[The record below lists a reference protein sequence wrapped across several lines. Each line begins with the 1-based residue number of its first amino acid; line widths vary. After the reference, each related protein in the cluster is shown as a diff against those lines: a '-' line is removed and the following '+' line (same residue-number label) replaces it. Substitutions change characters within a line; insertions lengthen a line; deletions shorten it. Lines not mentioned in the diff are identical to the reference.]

1 MSRASHHNISAR
13 GRRILLSIAGLL
25 TVAAI
30 ECLLLPAPAE
40 AQAAAS
46 DIPSKFDVPP
56 EAHDFVKREVMI
68 PMRDGVKLFTVLV
81 VPKGALPASLLL
93 GRVWAVIHFVPLLQV
108 HRSLAWIA
116 WWSLR
121 TISARVI
128 MVWLY
133 NNTGKSVF
141 GVALYH
147 AASNVCWQTFPVH
160 GSFLDP
166 RVATLITTLVAAA
179 VTVVWRQRALS
190 RLVS

>member
-1 MSRASHHNISAR
+1 M
-13 GRRILLSIAGLL
+13 
-25 TVAAI
+25 
-30 ECLLLPAPAE
+30 
-40 AQAAAS
+40 Q
-46 DIPSKFDVPP
+46 
-56 EAHDFVKREVMI
+56 KRW
-68 PMRDGVKLFTVLV
+68 GSLQ
-81 VPKGALPASLLL
+81 ASLLL
-93 GRVWAVIHFVPLLQV
+93 GAVWAVIHFVPLAQV
-108 HRSLAWIA
+108 HRSLGWIA
-116 WWSLR
+116 WWSLW
-121 TISARVI
+121 TVSARVI